1 MLMCLGF
8 VQRTSSEPLNFSPFT
23 TKLGV
28 VVRLDELRWCV
39 ESLDVNLHGWGHSES
54 QTLCAFTSLLN
65 CLSCGYQTQYV
76 CTYHQM
82 EFMLLSRSRS
92 KDSFFF
98 LNDFVL
104 YLLNQWT
111 CLPKL
116 CKVVNHYHMH
126 WPLMSQWGQGH
137 RVPNFKAYL
146 SIVCLF

>member
-23 TKLGV
+23 TKLSVGA
-28 VVRLDELRWCV
+28 RLGEPRWCV
-39 ESLDVNLHGWGHSES
+39 ESLDVNLHSWGHSES

-98 LNDFVL
+98 LKQLSPVSSESL
-104 YLLNQWT
+104 A
-111 CLPKL
+111 KL
-116 CKVVNHYHMH
+116 CKVVNRYHTH

-137 RVPNFKAYL
+137 WVPNFKACL